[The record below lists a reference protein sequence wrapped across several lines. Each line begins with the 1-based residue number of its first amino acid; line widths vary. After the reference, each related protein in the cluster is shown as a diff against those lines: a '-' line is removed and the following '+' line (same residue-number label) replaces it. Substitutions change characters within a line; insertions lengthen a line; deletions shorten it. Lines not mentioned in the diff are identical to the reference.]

1 MSDDEKTLQFLETQ
15 LPAVSGSAFADA
27 RLQTL
32 AAGRSVLQ
40 SENGVIFEVF
50 PDGTRIERKRIDAPE
65 QFTKGSLFQLP

>member
-15 LPAVSGSAFADA
+15 LPPVSGSAFADA

-50 PDGTRIERKRIDAPE
+50 PNGTRIERKRIEAPA
-65 QFTKGSLFQLP
+65 QFAKGTLFQLP